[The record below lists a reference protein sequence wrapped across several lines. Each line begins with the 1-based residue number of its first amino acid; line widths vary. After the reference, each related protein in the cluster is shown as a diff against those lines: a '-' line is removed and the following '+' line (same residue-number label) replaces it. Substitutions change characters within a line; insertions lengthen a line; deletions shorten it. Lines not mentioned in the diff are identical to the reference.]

1 MPPPFSITLAREID
15 PAAAWTALAEDER
28 QKRTRTVDAGFEVLR
43 VAIGLEVIG
52 HVSDQSL
59 LMGVWLGW
67 YGRLQRTSRHHALDP
82 HAEGSHCMEERRLVA
97 NGGADQPH
105 LRSELMEKKE
115 ADPQRSGLMLILII
129 V

>member
-1 MPPPFSITLAREID
+1 MEM
-15 PAAAWTALAEDER
+15 
-28 QKRTRTVDAGFEVLR
+28 VDAGFEVLR
-43 VAIGLEVIG
+43 IAVDPEVIG

-67 YGRLQRTSRHHALDP
+67 YGRLQRTSRHHALVP
-82 HAEGSHCMEERRLVA
+82 QAEGSHCREARRLVA
-97 NGGADQPH
+97 NGGADRTH

-115 ADPQRSGLMLILII
+115 AVPQRSGLMLVLII